1 MRIGITVNDIAAELV
16 DYTST
21 HLAMTATN
29 MGHEVWYINVG
40 DFSLQPDDHTAAL
53 ACTAPARH
61 YRSSAV
67 YLQTLTAK
75 DAHHERI
82 CVDDL
87 DVLLLR
93 NDPSLDISRRP
104 WARMAAIDFGRM
116 ARRRGVI
123 VLNDPDGLVLGL
135 TKLYLQ
141 YFPEIVRPRTLVS
154 RDREQLKAFV
164 KAEGGKAVLKPL
176 SGSGG
181 RNVFLVQPEDAPN
194 INQMIDA
201 ISQDN
206 YVIAQ
211 EYLPEAVH
219 GDTRLFLMNGSP
231 FQVDGAYA
239 AMHRT
244 RMPGNNDM
252 RSNLS
257 AGATATKAQVTDQM
271 LELAEI
277 VSPKLVEDGMF
288 LVGLDIVGSKLMEI
302 NVQSPGGLHSA
313 GTLEDRN
320 FVREVVHALERK
332 VAYAREHQR
341 VFDNVALATL

>member
-1 MRIGITVNDIAAELV
+1 MRIGITVNDIASELV
-16 DYTST
+16 EYTST

-53 ACTAPARH
+53 ARTAPAKH
-61 YRSSAV
+61 YRSASV
-67 YLQTLTAK
+67 YLHTLT
-75 DAHHERI
+75 DREAHRECI

-87 DVLLLR
+87 DILLLR

-104 WARMAAIDFGRM
+104 WARSAAIDFGRM
-116 ARRRGVI
+116 ARQRGVI
-123 VLNDPDGLVLGL
+123 VLNDPDGLAVGL

-154 RDREQLKAFV
+154 RNREQLKAFI
-164 KAEGGKAVLKPL
+164 KAEGGRAVLKPL

-181 RNVFLVQPEDAPN
+181 RNVFLVQPEDTPN
-194 INQMIDA
+194 INQMIEA
-201 ISQDN
+201 IARDN

-211 EYLPEAVH
+211 EYLPEAVR
-219 GDTRLFLMNGSP
+219 GDTRLFLMNGRP
-231 FQVDGAYA
+231 LKVGGKYA
-239 AMHRT
+239 AIHRARKT
-244 RMPGNNDM
+244 GDGDM

-257 AGATATKAQVTDQM
+257 AGAVATRAQVTQQM
-271 LELAEI
+271 LELAES
-277 VSPKLVEDGMF
+277 VRPKLVADGMF
-288 LVGLDIVGSKLMEI
+288 LVGLDVVGDKLMEI

-313 GTLEDRN
+313 GVLEDRN
-320 FVREVVHALERK
+320 FIKEVVHALERK
-332 VAYAREHQR
+332 AAYARDQQR